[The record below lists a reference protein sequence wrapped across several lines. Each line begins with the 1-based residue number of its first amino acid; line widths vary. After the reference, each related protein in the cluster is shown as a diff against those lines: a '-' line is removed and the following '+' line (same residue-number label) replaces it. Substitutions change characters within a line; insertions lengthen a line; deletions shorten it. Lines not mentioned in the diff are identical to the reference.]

1 MTLRLA
7 SGVHAVQVGSDL
19 VFLSPG
25 EDAYFCLPLDP
36 GAIDLTGDRLV
47 AHLPGLAEALCESG
61 LVALAPAEAR
71 PRASEPPPVPTRTA
85 RRLIEDRIKTIDRR
99 PRLRHLLALGL
110 AALVARRGRDRKIS
124 DLVDL
129 EERSV
134 EAEPS
139 SRLLTDLTVY
149 RRLTPWLPIDGLCLF
164 RSHMLLRYLNALG
177 HGARWVFGVRTW
189 PFRAHCW
196 LQVGDVALD
205 DEAERLSAYAPIM
218 AV

>member
-1 MTLRLA
+1 MALRLA
-7 SGVHAVQVGSDL
+7 SGVHAVQLGSDL

-36 GAIDLTGDRLV
+36 GAIDLNGDRLV
-47 AHLPGLAEALCESG
+47 THLPGLAEALCESG
-61 LVALAPAEAR
+61 LVALAAEATPQAR
-71 PRASEPPPVPTRTA
+71 GPPAVPTRTA
-85 RRLIEDRIKTIDRR
+85 RRLIDERIKTIDRR
-99 PRLRHLLALGL
+99 PRLRHLRALGI
-110 AALVARRGRDRKIS
+110 AALAARRGRDRAIN
-124 DLVDL
+124 DLVHV
-129 EERSV
+129 EERPT

-164 RSHMLLRYLNALG
+164 RSHMLLRYLNDLG
-177 HGARWVFGVRTW
+177 HGACWVFGVRTW

>member
-1 MTLRLA
+1 MTLRMA

-19 VFLSPG
+19 VFLNPR
-25 EDAYFCLPLDP
+25 EDVYFCLPLEA
-36 GAIDLTGDRLV
+36 GAVDLAGDRLD
-47 AHLPGLAEALCESG
+47 AHLPGLADALCASG
-61 LVALAPAEAR
+61 LVAPAPDAE
-71 PRASEPPPVPTRTA
+71 PPASGPPPVPARTA
-85 RRLIEDRIKTIDRR
+85 RRLIEDQIGAIDRR
-99 PRLRHLLALGL
+99 PRPRHLRALAI
-110 AALVARRGRDRKIS
+110 AALAARRGRDRAIP
-124 DLVDL
+124 DLVDFGA
-129 EERSV
+129 RPA

-139 SRLLTDLTVY
+139 AKLLVDLTVY

>member
-1 MTLRLA
+1 MTLCLA
-7 SGVHAVQVGSDL
+7 NGVHAVQVGSDL
-19 VFLSPG
+19 VFLSRG
-25 EDAYFCLPLDP
+25 NDAYFCLPLDP
-36 GAIDLTGDRLV
+36 GAIDLNGDHIV
-47 AHLPGLAEALCESG
+47 AHLPGLAQALCESG
-61 LVALAPAEAR
+61 LVAPATAERTPR
-71 PRASEPPPVPTRTA
+71 PSGPPTVPTRTA
-85 RRLIEDRIKTIDRR
+85 RRLIDDQIRTIDRR
-99 PRLRHLLALGL
+99 PRLRHLRALGV
-110 AALVARRGRDRKIS
+110 AARAAMRGRDRPIS
-124 DLVDL
+124 DLVRI
-129 EERSV
+129 EGRRAQ
-134 EAEPS
+134 AEPS
-139 SRLLTDLTVY
+139 PRLLADLTVY

>member
-19 VFLSPG
+19 VFLNPRQ
-25 EDAYFCLPLDP
+25 DAYFCLPLEP
-36 GAIDLTGDRLV
+36 GAVDLAGDWLD
-47 AHLPGLAEALCESG
+47 AHLPGLADALCASG
-61 LVALAPAEAR
+61 LAAPASDAAQ
-71 PRASEPPPVPTRTA
+71 PASGPPPVPARTA
-85 RRLIEDRIKTIDRR
+85 RRLIEDQIGAIDRR
-99 PRLRHLLALGL
+99 PRARHLRALAI
-110 AALVARRGRDRKIS
+110 AALAARRGRDRAIP
-124 DLVDL
+124 DLVDFDA
-129 EERSV
+129 RPA

-139 SRLLTDLTVY
+139 ARLLADLTVY
-149 RRLTPWLPIDGLCLF
+149 RRLTPWLPLDGLCLF